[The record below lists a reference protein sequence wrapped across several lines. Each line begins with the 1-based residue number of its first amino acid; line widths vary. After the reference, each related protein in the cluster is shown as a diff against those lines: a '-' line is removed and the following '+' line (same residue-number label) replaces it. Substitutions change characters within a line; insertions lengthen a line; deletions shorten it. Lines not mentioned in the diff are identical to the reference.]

1 MMKSSIASLQERLAD
16 WVDWDGAAYQVGACL
31 GLWPEFGAPYNEDCW
46 HGVKGIMWSSQGDFI
61 YHFLDG
67 LVKAGYL
74 ERREEP
80 DIGYRWNPAK
90 E

>member
-1 MMKSSIASLQERLAD
+1 MRKTAIASLQERLAG
-16 WVDWDGAAYQVGACL
+16 WTDWDGAAYEVGACL
-31 GLWPEFGAPYNEDCW
+31 GLWPEFGAPVGEDHW
-46 HGVKGIMWSSQGDFI
+46 NGVKGIMWSSFGDPL

-67 LVKAGYL
+67 LVEMGYL

-80 DIGYRWNPAK
+80 DIAYRWNPAK

>member
-1 MMKSSIASLQERLAD
+1 MKKTAIASLSERLAD

-31 GLWPEFGAPYNEDCW
+31 GLWPEFGAPYGEDIW
-46 HGVKGIMWSSQGDFI
+46 HGVKGIMWSSAGDFLYI
-61 YHFLDG
+61 FLDG
-67 LVKAGYL
+67 LVAAGYL

-80 DIGYRWNPAK
+80 DIAYRWNPAK